1 MEFRTE
7 TLDNGLTIVGEINTD
22 AASMA
27 AGFFCRT
34 GSRDESP
41 EVLGVSHFLEHMVFK
56 GTPRRTA
63 LQVNLEF
70 DQMGANYNAFTSEE
84 NTVFYG
90 AVLPE
95 YQDRLVD
102 LLGDIL
108 RPSLRQDD
116 FDMEKK
122 VILDEIALYEDHPH
136 FRVYDRLMTEYFH
149 SHPLGNVILGTNE
162 SITNLTR
169 EQMRDYFD
177 RRYRAGNLTVVAVG
191 NVDWDALVAKVTES
205 CRDWDGG
212 TPPRRTD
219 RWTTPPRTHEL
230 ADERLTLSH
239 VGFMSAAPS
248 AGDHERYAATVA
260 ACVLGD
266 ASGSRLYY
274 ALVDPAI
281 ADQVTTSF
289 SPLDGTG
296 TFMTYLSCAP
306 PRTAEAIDI
315 VRAEVQRFV
324 HEGPRSDELTAAR
337 NKIATGA
344 TLRGEVPMGR
354 LSAVGFDWLYRGEH
368 VPLAEEIENVLA
380 VSDDDVRSVI
390 QQFNLAEMT
399 MLQLGPEVA

>member
-1 MEFRTE
+1 MEFRSE
-7 TLDNGLTIVGEINTD
+7 TLDNGLTIVAEINPT
-22 AASMA
+22 AASLA

-34 GSRDESP
+34 GSRDESQ

-56 GTPRRTA
+56 GTPRRSA

-70 DQMGANYNAFTSEE
+70 DQIGANYNAFTSEE

-95 YQDRLVD
+95 HQDRLVD
-102 LLGDIL
+102 LLSDIL

-162 SITNLTR
+162 TIGELTR
-169 EQMRDYFD
+169 GQMQEYFD
-177 RRYRAGNLTVVAVG
+177 RQYRAGNLTAVAVG
-191 NVDWDALVAKVTES
+191 NVDWDALVANV
-205 CRDWDGG
+205 RDACIGWQGG

-219 RWTTPPRTHEL
+219 RWTSEPRTHEL
-230 ADERLTLSH
+230 ADGRLTLSH
-239 VGFMSAAPS
+239 VGFMSAAP
-248 AGDHERYAATVA
+248 AAQDHARYAAAVA
-260 ACVLGD
+260 ACILGD

-281 ADQVTTSF
+281 ADQVNTSF
-289 SPLDGTG
+289 SPMDGTG

-306 PRTAEAIDI
+306 DRTSEAIDI
-315 VRAEVQRFV
+315 VRREVQRFV
-324 HEGPRSDELTAAR
+324 HEGPTDSELTAAR
-337 NKIATGA
+337 NKIAAGA

-380 VSDDDVRSVI
+380 VSADEVGEVI
-390 QQFNLAEMT
+390 REHQLGKMT
-399 MLQLGPEVA
+399 MLQLGPETA